1 MTKFIAIAALLAM
14 APALAQTGVPS
25 TPAKPALSDR
35 EQVKA
40 DRAKAAEDE
49 KGTTTA
55 RPWDRDAD
63 GRRPWERKPEKP

>member
-1 MTKFIAIAALLAM
+1 MTKLIVTFVALLTM
-14 APALAQTGVPS
+14 APAMAQTGVPA
-25 TPAKPALSDR
+25 AKPLVSDR

-40 DRAKAAEDE
+40 DRAKAAEDD
-49 KGTTTA
+49 KGATTA

>member
-1 MTKFIAIAALLAM
+1 MAKLIIVALLTM

-25 TPAKPALSDR
+25 AKPLLSDR

-40 DRAKAAEDE
+40 DRAKAAEDD
-49 KGTTTA
+49 KAATTA